1 MPDISAIKRLIGSN
15 PIISAAVGTG
25 DLKVVY
31 RRKPVLDPEWLYVTW
46 TVEFAIL
53 DAEVVPLLEAA
64 IERLGGEITKRTPA
78 RIVTTFSLLLSS
90 EEKRQLKEQ
99 QDQAAVEEKEQA
111 AAGVIAELQQQI
123 QDLRA
128 AFTAQIQEL
137 REEAQLQSLVRR
149 KPKEGPRGP
158 AGPAGPAGRDLD
170 ATDVSIH
177 DLADVSSM
185 EPDNGQVLMWVEL
198 AQEYQPRRIPMS
210 GSSISGGGGKGGGVQ
225 PENPGPGGPG
235 DDTNNGWLL
244 KWWYETEQGHF
255 MPRTAGQNIGSAE
268 VPVKEI
274 YVSGGSILMDGHV
287 VDLQERTEGSQAGEV
302 RLAYDGRILAYE
314 TYTDGEPVE
323 PFPDAPR
330 DGYHYVRKDGTWVR
344 LEDLLAEWGVIGDT
358 VDGGLWSEIDCSLVS
373 VSLDGGDFNTGE
385 TSMGIHIGP
394 IGGGDFDAGTPDG
407 LGDVAVDGGTLD

>member
-1 MPDISAIKRLIGSN
+1 MPDIATIKRLIGSN
-15 PIISAAVGTG
+15 PIISAAVASG

-31 RRKPVLDPEWLYVTW
+31 RRKPVLDPDWLYVTW

-53 DAEVVPLLEAA
+53 DSEVVPLLEAA
-64 IERLGGEITKRTPA
+64 IERLGGDVTKRTPA

-99 QDQAAVEEKEQA
+99 QDQAAAEEKEQA

-123 QDLRA
+123 SDLRA
-128 AFTAQIQEL
+128 SFEGQIQEL

-177 DLADVSSM
+177 DLADVSAM

-210 GSSISGGGGKGGGVQ
+210 GSSISGGGGKGGGGGVQ
-225 PENPGPGGPG
+225 PENPGPGGPNG
-235 DDTNNGWLL
+235 DINNGWLL
-244 KWWYETEQGHF
+244 KWWYETDEGHF
-255 MPRTAGQNIGSAE
+255 MPRTAAQNIGSAE

-274 YVSGGSILMDGHV
+274 YVSGGSIYFDEHV
-287 VDLQERTEGSQAGEV
+287 VDLTTREGTEEV

-314 TYTDGEPVE
+314 TYSDGEPVE

-373 VSLDGGDFNTGE
+373 VSLDGGDFNTGQVG
-385 TSMGIHIGP
+385 MGIHVGP
-394 IGGGDFDAGTPDG
+394 IGGGDFGTGTPDG
-407 LGDVAVDGGTLD
+407 LGDIAVDGGTLD